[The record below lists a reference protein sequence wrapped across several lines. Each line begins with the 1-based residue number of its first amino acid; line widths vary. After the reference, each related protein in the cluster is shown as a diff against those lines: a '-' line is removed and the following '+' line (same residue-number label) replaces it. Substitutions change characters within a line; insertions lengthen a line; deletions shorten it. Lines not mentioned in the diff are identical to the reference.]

1 MGAKKRERR
10 PIEVRVE
17 SQDDIGYLT
26 GERSEEEEEKQIR
39 TPSPRRSCRQRWL
52 RRKEEGGSDS

>member
-1 MGAKKRERR
+1 MSEKKGERR
-10 PIEVRVE
+10 PIESHIE
-17 SQDDIGYLT
+17 SQDDIAYLT
-26 GERSEEEEEKQIR
+26 GERCKEEEEKQIR